1 MYITMDEGERRELD
15 TLLRGIR
22 AQVHSYPELSNR
34 EFETTKLVQR
44 HLAALGL
51 EPVELGLPTGAAA
64 LLRGGRP
71 GPTVGLRADLDAL
84 PVTEQTG
91 APYGS
96 ENEGVMH
103 ACGHDVHTSV
113 LARRGGAADKAP
125 RGNRGQYSLPLPA
138 RRGGHGRCAACGG
151 AGAVSAREALGAAR
165 HARLA
170 AAAAGGGRPAR
181 GCVLRGGG

>member
-22 AQVHSYPELSNR
+22 AQVHSHPELSNR

-71 GPTVGLRADLDAL
+71 QCP
-84 PVTEQTG
+84 P
-91 APYGS
+91 
-96 ENEGVMH
+96 
-103 ACGHDVHTSV
+103 SV
-113 LARRGGAADKAP
+113 PETQA
-125 RGNRGQYSLPLPA
+125 
-138 RRGGHGRCAACGG
+138 
-151 AGAVSAREALGAAR
+151 
-165 HARLA
+165 LA
-170 AAAAGGGRPAR
+170 APVLPEPLVRQAEVPA
-181 GCVLRGGG
+181 LRE

>member
-1 MYITMDEGERRELD
+1 MYITMDEGERGELD
-15 TLLRGIR
+15 TRLRGIR
-22 AQVHSYPELSNR
+22 AQVHSHPELSNR

-113 LARRGGAADKAP
+113 L
-125 RGNRGQYSLPLPA
+125 
-138 RRGGHGRCAACGG
+138 
-151 AGAVSAREALGAAR
+151 LGAAELLTKRREEIAGNILFLFQPAEEAMVGAR
-165 HARLA
+165 HVVEQGLFQRVSAVSIPKA
-170 AAAAGGGRPAR
+170 SCAGG
-181 GCVLRGGG
+181 